1 MLSLIHIYNYVY
13 LLAHTEEK
21 ESLIQAAFK
30 WKKKKNILQNYKLN
44 EKILLVRIRI
54 M

>member
-30 WKKKKNILQNYKLN
+30 WKKKEEYITKL
-44 EKILLVRIRI
+44 
-54 M
+54 

>member
-21 ESLIQAAFK
+21 
-30 WKKKKNILQNYKLN
+30 KNHLSKQLVN
-44 EKILLVRIRI
+44 EKKEEYITKLQAK
-54 M
+54 

>member
-21 ESLIQAAFK
+21 ESRIQAACK
-30 WKKKKNILQNYKLN
+30 LKKKNILQNYKLN